1 MIEEPHSRSRFVQSV
16 VYALRGLRYTVVSQR
31 NMVIHVVVSGGAIF
45 LGLWLQ
51 LSRFEWMYLWATITL
66 VLVTETVNT
75 AIEITIDLV
84 TRKRKYRAMLSKDVA
99 AGAVLLTASHAV
111 IAGYIL
117 FFDKL
122 LLKFV

>member
-1 MIEEPHSRSRFVQSV
+1 
-16 VYALRGLRYTVVSQR
+16 
-31 NMVIHVVVSGGAIF
+31 MVIHLVMGGGIIM
-45 LGLWLQ
+45 LGLWLH

-99 AGAVLLTASHAV
+99 AGAVLLAACHAV
-111 IAGYIL
+111 IAGYII

-122 LLKFV
+122 LSKLV

>member
-1 MIEEPHSRSRFVQSV
+1 M
-16 VYALRGLRYTVVSQR
+16 SQR
-31 NMVIHVVVSGGAIF
+31 KKVINVVVSGGAIF

>member
-16 VYALRGLRYTVVSQR
+16 VYALRGLRYTVMSQR
-31 NMVIHVVVSGGAIF
+31 NMVIHIIVSGGAIG
-45 LGLWLQ
+45 LGLWLH
-51 LSRFEWMYLWATITL
+51 LSRFEWVYLWVTMTF

-99 AGAVLLTASHAV
+99 AGAVLLAACHAV
-111 IAGYIL
+111 IAGYII

-122 LLKFV
+122 ISKLV